1 MGDLAEYYIEQQIG
15 DAIEVKIP
23 NKYGGVNMTQTNFK
37 IEKAFLNNYGGKDWI
52 KLSTPNGIDYA
63 VWEPSDVD
71 HIKRACNFQLQ
82 NLKGCSISG
91 TASVDKKD
99 RNQLEGVEV
108 SGASHNFNP
117 AGGIDPQTIDGAR
130 KGNCFKTVTELVQNP
145 DFDWWPEL
153 TRQQARHIILVEIQ
167 ACFPG
172 LPVAGGQEDEAKA
185 EEKPLFE

>member
-1 MGDLAEYYIEQQIG
+1 MSE
-15 DAIEVKIP
+15 
-23 NKYGGVNMTQTNFK
+23 TNFK

-99 RNQLEGVEV
+99 SNQLEGVEV

-130 KGNCFKTVTELVQNP
+130 KGNCYKTVTELVLDQE
-145 DFDWWPEL
+145 FEWWPGRLERIQGKEILL
-153 TRQQARHIILVEIQ
+153 TEIQ
-167 ACFPG
+167 TCFPDTPKTG
-172 LPVAGGQEDEAKA
+172 SQVA
-185 EEKPLFE
+185 EEEMPFE